1 MKFRKEKSTT
11 TAEGE
16 RPVFARGGVSV
27 GAVLT
32 GVVVAFG
39 AMFLL
44 SALVGGVLAATG
56 VDADELAAETTRE
69 AGLGATI
76 AFIVAMFLAYLWGGY
91 TAGRMGR
98 GAGAVNGLLVPVL
111 ALIIGAI
118 VVAIVTAMG
127 ADANLN
133 LPFNES
139 QLPVEGERLVDFGTV
154 AGIVALA
161 AMFVGGILGGMLGSR
176 WHTKLERR
184 AIDERESQLE
194 ERRRA
199 DVETERDQLRD
210 ERDAARRET
219 VVERRPAAPPPPSET
234 TGSRST
240 SDSDVTT
247 ERRPAP
253 PPRE

>member
-16 RPVFARGGVSV
+16 RPVFARGGVSI

-184 AIDERESQLE
+184 AIDERESELE

-219 VVERRPAAPPPPSET
+219 AVERRPAAPPPPSET

-247 ERRPAP
+247 ERRPTP

>member
-1 MKFRKEKSTT
+1 MKFRKEQSAMTQ
-11 TAEGE
+11 EGE
-16 RPVFARGGVSV
+16 RPVFARGGVSI

-56 VDADELAAETTRE
+56 VDADELASETTRE

-118 VVAIVTAMG
+118 VAAIVTAMG

-139 QLPVEGERLVDFGTV
+139 QLPIEGERLVDFGTV

-184 AIDERESQLE
+184 AIDERESQIE

-199 DVETERDQLRD
+199 DVEKERDRLRD

-219 VVERRPAAPPPPSET
+219 AVERRPAAPPAQSET
-234 TGSRST
+234 TGSRSAG
-240 SDSDVTT
+240 DSGVTT

>member
-1 MKFRKEKSTT
+1 MKFRKEKSAM

-16 RPVFARGGVSV
+16 RPVFARGGVSI

-76 AFIVAMFLAYLWGGY
+76 TFLVAMFLAYLWGGY

-118 VVAIVTAMG
+118 VAAIVTAMG

-184 AIDERESQLE
+184 AIDERESELE

-199 DVETERDQLRD
+199 DVEKERDRLRD
-210 ERDAARRET
+210 ERDATRRET
-219 VVERRPAAPPPPSET
+219 AVERRPAAPPPPSET
-234 TGSRST
+234 TAGSRST
-240 SDSDVTT
+240 DSDVTT